1 MLYIHNYMYIYIYY
15 IIIINLFYAY
25 IYIYI
30 YNYRCI
36 MYIFSKDD
44 ICICHIFI
52 CYFCIHVNICFC

>member
-1 MLYIHNYMYIYIYY
+1 MLYIHNYIYIYY
-15 IIIINLFYAY
+15 IIIINLFYA
-25 IYIYI
+25 YIYI